1 MAMRLHVE
9 ARLDYDFPE
18 DVEALLHLE
27 VAHGPDQT
35 IVAENL
41 TFDPPIAHAR
51 LDDPATGERRVVF
64 RHRGG
69 LKVTY
74 VAMVD
79 LKPRETAL
87 AGARQHAVADLPV
100 DVLPFLRGSRFVE
113 SDRFEQIA
121 RHEFGLLT
129 GGDRVEAIL
138 NWLRTHLAY
147 RPGSS
152 DATTTAIGS
161 YVNRQGVCRDYA
173 HVAAA
178 LCRASDIPARLV
190 SAYALGLDPPDFHAV
205 IEAYV
210 GGGWR
215 LADPTGLVSPTGLV
229 RIGEGRDA
237 ADIAFLTIF
246 GEAMMIAQ
254 SVTVRDISEEAAK
267 PAAA

>member
-1 MAMRLHVE
+1 MRLHVE

-18 DVEALLHLE
+18 EVEALLHLE
-27 VAHGPDQT
+27 VAHEPGQA
-35 IVAENL
+35 ILAESL

-51 LDDPATGERRVVF
+51 LDDPATGERRVIF
-64 RHRGG
+64 KHQGP
-69 LKVTY
+69 LKATY

-79 LKPRETAL
+79 LAVSDHVL
-87 AGARQHAVADLPV
+87 AGAAQHAVADLPV
-100 DVLPFLRGSRFVE
+100 EVLPFLRGSRYVE

-121 RHEFGLLT
+121 RHELGQLK

-138 NWLRTHLAY
+138 NWLRTHIAY

-152 DATTTAIGS
+152 NATTTAIDS

-173 HVAAA
+173 HIAAA

-190 SAYALGLDPPDFHAV
+190 SAYALGLEPPDFHAV
-205 IEAYV
+205 IEVFV
-210 GGGWR
+210 GGRWR
-215 LADPTGLVSPTGLV
+215 LADPTGLASPAGLV

-246 GEAMMIAQ
+246 GEATMTAQ
-254 SVTVRDISEEAAK
+254 SISVRDISEQSAE